1 MTPTQRM
8 QEIEASRQR
17 LLKNQTSKLSRM
29 LINEVADEAHESE
42 MIRIGKPTPVGDIA
56 KTLLQTIQENAKK
69 NDNRKQ
75 NTQCSYR
82 AFRTD
87 KRRIERHLRSE
98 RTNA

>member
-69 NDNRKQ
+69 NDHSK
-75 NTQCSYR
+75 
-82 AFRTD
+82 
-87 KRRIERHLRSE
+87 
-98 RTNA
+98 